1 MDVAI
6 LGATGAVGQRFVQ
19 LLAGHPFF
27 TVREVAASGRSAGR
41 RYAAAC
47 HWTLP
52 TPLPEGVGHL
62 VVKPLDAP
70 LDSPLVFSALPAD
83 VAGEVEERLAGAG
96 HAVSTNARNPRM
108 DPDVPPLIPE
118 GNRTHAEAGAA
129 HRGRRAA
136 EGLIGAHTNRLTL
149 RPP

>member
-52 TPLPEGVGHL
+52 TPLPDRVGDL
-62 VVKPLDAP
+62 VVQPLDAP

-83 VAGEVEERLAGAG
+83 VAGGGVGGPAGGGRAPAP
-96 HAVSTNARNPRM
+96 H
-108 DPDVPPLIPE
+108 PP
-118 GNRTHAEAGAA
+118 
-129 HRGRRAA
+129 
-136 EGLIGAHTNRLTL
+136 
-149 RPP
+149 